1 MGDHKDVAGLE
12 AKKKVLRDQLPYL
25 QQNLG
30 DPSKYIPYLE
40 KGGVLDS
47 HDKESI
53 RSKASSKEKLEIF
66 LKLLTKERKGVPAF
80 DVFIAALLDEQVQSH
95 VARQVAGRLQGE
107 LAYEKETLRIIDMNG
122 RSISSLVCMKQ

>member
-1 MGDHKDVAGLE
+1 MGDHKDVADLE

-25 QQNLG
+25 QKNLG

-40 KGGVLDS
+40 KGGILDS

-66 LKLLTKERKGVPAF
+66 LKLLTKERKGVSAF
-80 DVFIAALLDEQVQSH
+80 DVFVAALLDKQVQSH
-95 VARQVAGRLQGE
+95 IAERLQGE
-107 LAYEKETLRIIDMNG
+107 LVYEKETLRIIDMNG
-122 RSISSLVCMKQ
+122 RSISSLVCMK